1 MARIINDSFPKA
13 EILHI
18 PSRQHFLR
26 WRASHPGNI
35 RDCCYL
41 LLALMLF
48 ISFFASPLLAAPPG
62 RKAGPP
68 PLVQVA
74 VISAEDVNPPTEY
87 VGHIEAIQYVDLR
100 ARVEGFIEEVKFKE
114 GDKVKAGDVLYV
126 IEPAPYQARVDA
138 KRALVAQAEA
148 VLQKTSQ
155 RLRRLQATR
164 PESIR
169 ATDMDN
175 AVAEELQA
183 KAELE
188 EAKAS
193 LKLAELDLSYTAI
206 KAPISGRIGRTAY
219 TKGNLV
225 NLSSGPLARIVQLDP
240 IRVVYPISEN
250 DLPAIQTALHD
261 AENGRGNPLLLPRI
275 RLGNGELYRERG
287 RIDFVDNQVDISTG
301 TIAVWARFE
310 NHEGLLLPGQY
321 ATVLVSRKQPH
332 ILPVVPQA
340 AVIISRQGRSVFL
353 VDDQNKVLSR
363 PITTGVEINGNWAV
377 TSGLKAGDKVI
388 IAGIQKVKP
397 GQTVR
402 VATHKPT
409 SGNKGK

>member
-1 MARIINDSFPKA
+1 MANKKSFRFFR
-13 EILHI
+13 LF
-18 PSRQHFLR
+18 FLLP
-26 WRASHPGNI
+26 A
-35 RDCCYL
+35 L
-41 LLALMLF
+41 LVGFF
-48 ISFFASPLLAAPPG
+48 IQPLLAAPPG

-68 PLVQVA
+68 PLVKVA
-74 VISAEDVNPPTEY
+74 IISAEDVNPPTEY

-114 GDKVKAGDVLYV
+114 GDQVRAGDVLYV
-126 IEPAPYQARVDA
+126 IEPAPYQAKVDA

-155 RLRRLQATR
+155 QLQRLRAAR

-193 LKLAELDLSYTAI
+193 LKLAELDLSYTVI

-240 IRVVYPISEN
+240 IRVTYPISEN
-250 DLPAIQTALHD
+250 DLPAIQAALND
-261 AENGRGNPLLLPRI
+261 AKNGRGNHLLQPRI
-275 RLGNGELYRERG
+275 RLGNGKLYCESG
-287 RIDFVDNQVDISTG
+287 QIDFVDNQVDIGTG
-301 TIAVWARFE
+301 TIAVWARFK
-310 NHEGLLLPGQY
+310 NYQGLLLPGQY
-321 ATVLVSRKQPH
+321 VTVLVSRKQPH

-340 AVIISRQGRSVFL
+340 AVIISRRGRSVFL
-353 VDDQNKVLSR
+353 VDDQNKVISR
-363 PITTGVEINGNWAV
+363 PITTGVEINGHWAV
-377 TSGLKAGDKVI
+377 TSGLKVGDKVI

-397 GQTVR
+397 GQIVR
-402 VATHKPT
+402 IAGSDRGTP
-409 SGNKGK
+409 